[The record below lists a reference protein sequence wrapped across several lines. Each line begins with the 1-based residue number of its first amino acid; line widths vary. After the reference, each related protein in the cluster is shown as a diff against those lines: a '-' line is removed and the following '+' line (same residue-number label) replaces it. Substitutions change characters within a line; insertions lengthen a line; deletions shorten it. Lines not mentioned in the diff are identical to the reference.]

1 MGDLIILILI
11 VVGLIIAMRALRK
24 AFAWFDKVLIGL
36 VILVPIILGLT
47 AGIWYAIGALFAL
60 LFVVF
65 NWLGLGGGTVVKRGR
80 HQWTLKCS
88 ECNYDDLE
96 ILNETKNQVTAKCRR
111 CGKIMTYI
119 LDS

>member
-1 MGDLIILILI
+1 MGGLIILILI
-11 VVGLIIAMRALRK
+11 VVGLIIAIRALRK

-47 AGIWYAIGALFAL
+47 AGIWYAIGAFVAL
-60 LFVVF
+60 VFVVF

-80 HQWTLKCS
+80 HKWTLNCLKCK
-88 ECNYDDLE
+88 YDDLE
-96 ILNETKNQVTAKCRR
+96 ILSETKNQVTAKCHR

-119 LDS
+119 LDP